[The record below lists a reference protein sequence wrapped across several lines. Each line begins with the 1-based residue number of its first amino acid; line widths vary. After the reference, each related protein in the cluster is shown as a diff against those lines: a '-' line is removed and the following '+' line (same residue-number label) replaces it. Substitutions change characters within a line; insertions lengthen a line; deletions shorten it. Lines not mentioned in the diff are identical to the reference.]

1 MCPDY
6 IRMLLEIPP
15 KVAVSSFMGYLKKK
29 SKLMICEKFPEVKY
43 KYQNREFCSRGYYV
57 DTAGKNTKKITE
69 YIPISLN

>member
-1 MCPDY
+1 
-6 IRMLLEIPP
+6 
-15 KVAVSSFMGYLKKK
+15 MGYLKKK